1 MNMKKKF
8 IFLSFA
14 FVLTQLHG
22 QLIPISYNLNN
33 KELVNIALLNT
44 EKIKYPF
51 STRHEAMLMHRSQWT
66 GLEQGPKWSGM
77 AYNLYLDENARTG
90 GSLYYESFGAIRS
103 FFFSGNYAYE
113 ININENNIISGGG
126 ILRYNLNHL
135 NTGKTAI
142 RNPGD
147 PLLAENPSSSNL
159 SFSPGIC
166 FTSIFPESDISFVLG
181 GSFHNVL
188 SVGFSKEKLA
198 TPIKALVLHSS
209 LIKFLS
215 PGFKEVSSIE
225 FGFVYRTYNYISD
238 DIHLYGK
245 YNWKGYLSLRPGIR
259 FGTTQGFKFHAVH
272 LDIGAPIGNLF
283 NWKNLG
289 VDLNYVFELPF
300 TANSSAFGTT
310 HEICLTSLF

>member
-1 MNMKKKF
+1 MKIKIL
-8 IFLSFA
+8 IFFYG
-14 FVLTQLHG
+14 FVYAPIHA

-33 KELVNIALLNT
+33 RELVNIALPNT
-44 EKIKYPF
+44 EKINYSFK
-51 STRHEAMLMHRSQWT
+51 TRHEVMLMHRSQWT
-66 GLEQGPKWSGM
+66 GLDQGPRWSGL
-77 AYNLYLDENARTG
+77 AYSQYLDDHAKTG

-103 FFFSGNYAYE
+103 FFFSGNYSYE

-126 ILRYNLNHL
+126 ILRYNLNQL

-166 FTSIFPESDISFVLG
+166 FISIFPESDISFVLG

-188 SVGFSKEKLA
+188 SVDFSKEKLV

-209 LIKFLS
+209 FIKFLS
-215 PGFKEVSSIE
+215 PGFKEVSSLE
-225 FGFVYRTYNYISD
+225 FGCVYRTYNYISD
-238 DIHLYGK
+238 DIHIYGK
-245 YNWKGYLSLRPGIR
+245 YNWKGYLSMRPGIR
-259 FGTTQGFKFHAVH
+259 FGLMQGFRFHAVH

-283 NWKNLG
+283 NWNNLG

-310 HEICLTSLF
+310 HEICLSSLF

>member
-1 MNMKKKF
+1 MKSKLVLL
-8 IFLSFA
+8 FLFGVA
-14 FVLTQLHG
+14 NLVQA
-22 QLIPISYNLNN
+22 QLIPVSYNLNN
-33 KELVNIALLNT
+33 RELINVALPNT

-51 STRHEAMLMHRSQWT
+51 NSSNELMLMHRSQWT
-66 GLEQGPKWSGM
+66 GLDQGPRWSGL
-77 AYNLYLDENARTG
+77 AYSQYLDDHAKTG

-103 FFFSGNYAYE
+103 FFFSGNYSYE

-126 ILRYNLNHL
+126 ILRYNLNQL
-135 NTGKTAI
+135 NTGKTSI

-181 GSFHNVL
+181 GSFHNAL
-188 SVGFSKEKLA
+188 TVGFSKEKLA
-198 TPIKALVLHSS
+198 TPLKALVLHSS

-245 YNWKGYLSLRPGIR
+245 YNWKGYLSMRPGIR
-259 FGTTQGFKFHAVH
+259 FGTMQGFRFHAVH

-283 NWKNLG
+283 NWNNLG

-310 HEICLTSLF
+310 HEICLSSLF